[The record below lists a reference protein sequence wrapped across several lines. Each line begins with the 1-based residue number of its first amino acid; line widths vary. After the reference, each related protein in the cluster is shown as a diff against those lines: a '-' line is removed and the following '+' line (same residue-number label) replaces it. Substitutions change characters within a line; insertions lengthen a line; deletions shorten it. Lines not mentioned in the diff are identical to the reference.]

1 MLFLFGLV
9 IGSFIYYA
17 IRSYL
22 EMDAMTK
29 AKPLAKEYMEEQG
42 KLTKEEI
49 QRIMENYEII
59 NNVFIKLTNF
69 KLIFDCTIKI
79 IIYCI
84 ILVILL

>member
-1 MLFLFGLV
+1 MIFLFTLV
-9 IGSFIYYA
+9 IASFIYYA

-29 AKPLAKEYMEEQG
+29 AKPLAKEYIEEQN
-42 KLTKEEI
+42 KLTKDEI
-49 QRIMENYEII
+49 QKIMENYEII
-59 NNVFIKLTNF
+59 NNVLIKLTNF